1 MNDDE
6 HEEGKAIMGVVFIVG
21 ILVGCLLV
29 SLVIL

>member
-21 ILVGCLLV
+21 ILVGCLF

>member
-1 MNDDE
+1 MSDDE

-21 ILVGCLLV
+21 VIVGCLV

>member
-21 ILVGCLLV
+21 ILVGCLV

>member
-6 HEEGKAIMGVVFIVG
+6 HEEGKAIMGAVFIVG
-21 ILVGCLLV
+21 VLVSCLV

>member
-1 MNDDE
+1 MSDDE

-21 ILVGCLLV
+21 VLVGCLV

>member
-21 ILVGCLLV
+21 VLVGCLV

>member
-21 ILVGCLLV
+21 VIVGCLV

>member
-1 MNDDE
+1 MSDDE

-21 ILVGCLLV
+21 VLVGFLV